1 MSGQYSCD
9 SHPCAFSFVPI
20 NMSVAILGMVRL
32 FVAIVVPHCIG
43 SIIQSTLVM
52 SNTA

>member
-1 MSGQYSCD
+1 MPGQYGCD
-9 SHPCAFSFVPI
+9 SHPCAHSFVPI

-32 FVAIVVPHCIG
+32 FVAIMAPHCIS